1 MNIHKSTVFL
11 LIIMAVLVV
20 PIFYFVRWANDLFG
34 TLACLVFYIGFILV
48 LRGILYKTGFKFPQ
62 SENRTVNRV

>member
-20 PIFYFVRWANDLFG
+20 PIFYFVRWGIGTKLFWVSSDG
-34 TLACLVFYIGFILV
+34 VDVVEKSI
-48 LRGILYKTGFKFPQ
+48 
-62 SENRTVNRV
+62 